1 MSRKILGLD
10 VRHDSV
16 TAVLIAS
23 SLRETQI
30 EGCLRVPVPDTGDR
44 GLDLRSAMEAV
55 RSGMNTDQAY
65 CVASIPAD
73 EFSFRNLRVPFTG
86 EKKIDQIL
94 PFELEPTV
102 PFPLENLV
110 IDFQPILQ
118 AELSGA
124 TDLIAVAARKTTL
137 ETYLGAFAGAGLDPQ
152 VIRPGGYA
160 TALCLNRFA
169 SPPENWILVDIGPH
183 RDTLFFIASGQ
194 IRLIRSFPSFRS
206 KNGGSGIE
214 DKIRQTL
221 LSFGNLSPAPM
232 APEKAFITGRGVN
245 GGGEELI
252 RTLEAA
258 LALPVSRADLL
269 RHAGGKIRIA
279 SARDWKPDEMDDA
292 LALAVAQIEGKSH
305 LNLRR
310 GPFACRRNWAA
321 YRGHLIRLGVFSA
334 ILVGLLGL
342 DIFMDIR
349 GLNRRIDRIDRE
361 ITTIF
366 RSTFPEIQ
374 RVVDPVHQMKVA
386 MDELRSQTF
395 LPGDSSARI
404 LTITILDEIS
414 KEIPAEVDVEF
425 TRMVINPEDILISG
439 NTANFNSVDDIQT
452 HLEKIPIFEKVTINS
467 TNKDQNEN
475 RVQFKMKVDL

>member
-10 VRHDSV
+10 VRYDSV
-16 TAVLIAS
+16 SAVLIAS

-30 EGCLRVPVPDTGDR
+30 EGCLRVPVSDTGDR
-44 GLDLRSAMEAV
+44 AIDLKSAMEAI
-55 RSGMNTDQAY
+55 REGMDTDQAY

-73 EFSFRNLRVPFTG
+73 ELSFRNLRVPFTG

-110 IDFQPILQ
+110 IDFQPIPQ
-118 AELSGA
+118 AGLSGA
-124 TDLIAVAARKTTL
+124 TDLIAVAAQKTTL
-137 ETYLGAFAGAGLDPQ
+137 ENYLNALIGAGLDPQ
-152 VIRPGGYA
+152 VIRPGGYS
-160 TALCLNRFA
+160 TAICLDRFA
-169 SPPENWILVDIGPH
+169 SPPENWILIDIGPP
-183 RDTLFFIASGQ
+183 RDTLFFITSRQ

-206 KNGGSGIE
+206 ENGGSSIE
-214 DKIRQTL
+214 AKIKQTL
-221 LSFGNLSPAPM
+221 LAFGNLSATPLT
-232 APEKAFITGRGVN
+232 PEKAFITGQGVN
-245 GGGEELI
+245 GRGEELI
-252 RTLEAA
+252 QTLEKA
-258 LALPVSRADLL
+258 LSLPVSRADLL
-269 RHAGGKIRIA
+269 QQTGGKIKIA
-279 SARDWKPDEMDDA
+279 SAQGWKPDEMNNA
-292 LALAVAQIEGKSH
+292 LALALAQIEGKPH
-305 LNLRR
+305 LNFRK

-321 YRGHLIRLGVFSA
+321 YRSHVIRLGVFAA
-334 ILVGLLGL
+334 ILLGLLGL

-386 MDELRSQTF
+386 MDELRNQTF
-395 LPGDSSARI
+395 LPGDSSTRI

-414 KEIPAEVDVEF
+414 KQIPGEIDVEF

-439 NTANFNSVDDIQT
+439 NTQNFNSVDEIQT